1 MLIQFA
7 TNIKRRRQ
15 YKYCKTDYTLA
26 HGSDVNLVSGTR
38 QVYYRHQKSLFASP
52 DKFVSNIRQVC
63 FRHQTSLFPARGKFV
78 TDTKKAC
85 IRHLTCLF
93 PTWDKF
99 VSATRQVFF
108 VSDTRHVCFRN
119 KTSCFRQ
126 RHSSAFPHAIFAAP
140 PAAVSG
146 RFMNRI
152 SPILRIP
159 NIIFAW

>member
-1 MLIQFA
+1 MIQNIWMSLQFA

-93 PTWDKF
+93 PTGDK
-99 VSATRQVFF
+99 F
-108 VSDTRHVCFRN
+108 VSDTRQVCFVSDTRQVCFVSDTRQVCFRHQ
-119 KTSCFRQ
+119 TSCFDTNIPLPFLTPSLQ
-126 RHSSAFPHAIFAAP
+126 RLPLWSC
-140 PAAVSG
+140 G
-146 RFMNRI
+146 RFMN
-152 SPILRIP
+152 
-159 NIIFAW
+159 